1 MANRVGPTP
10 ISAASLV
17 AQFAAPVV
25 DELGVAAGRP
35 IVLVEPDT
43 TGALREWSPGL
54 RPVIVVG
61 LRQAGWHG
69 EIESDDPCDVVLAAD
84 DSLLPAVVEAVAR
97 HPIAACALGVLL
109 RHGPPRTV
117 EEGLAAESA
126 VYSLLQAGP
135 EFTAWRRTRPKRSR
149 PDERRSTVLVER
161 SGARLDVT
169 LNRPERHNALGEV
182 MRAELTE
189 ALALATIDE
198 TITEIRLRG
207 AGPSFCSGGDLDE
220 FGLFPDPATAH
231 ASRLTRNPAVLAHQ
245 LRDRLVVELHGAC
258 LGAGIE
264 IPAFARRVVG
274 ATDTD
279 IALPEIGIGL
289 IPGAG
294 GTVSI
299 AHRIGRHRT
308 LLLALTGIHLD
319 VTTAH
324 QWGLVDTVA

>member
-1 MANRVGPTP
+1 MANGVGPTP
-10 ISAASLV
+10 ISAANLV
-17 AQFAAPVV
+17 ARFAAPVV
-25 DELGVAAGRP
+25 DELGVSAGRP
-35 IVLVEPDT
+35 IVLVEPDVT
-43 TGALREWSPGL
+43 EALREWSPGL

-61 LRQAGWHG
+61 LRQPGWHG
-69 EIESDDPCDVVLAAD
+69 DIDSDDPCDLVLAAD
-84 DSLLPAVVEAVAR
+84 DPLLPAVVEAVHR

-135 EFTAWRRTRPKRSR
+135 EFTAWRHARPPRPRT
-149 PDERRSTVLVER
+149 DEPGATVLVER
-161 SGARLDVT
+161 TGAHLDVT
-169 LNRPERHNALGEV
+169 LNRPERHNAISEA
-182 MRAELTE
+182 MRAELTD
-189 ALALATIDE
+189 ALAVATVDE
-198 TITEIRLRG
+198 TITEVRLRG

-220 FGLFPDPATAH
+220 FGSFPDPATAH
-231 ASRLTRNPAVLAHQ
+231 ASRLTRNPALLAHQ

-264 IPAFARRVVG
+264 IPAYARRVFA
-274 ATDTD
+274 ATDTT

-308 LLLALTGIHLD
+308 LLLALTGTHLD
-319 VTTAH
+319 ASTAH
-324 QWGLVDTVA
+324 EWGLVDTVA